1 MAMRTVK
8 GGWRAAAVRVK
19 TQVSVSGAGSRVAS
33 LFPGQG
39 SQSVGMGADLAH
51 TSEAANRTFE
61 AASDICGYDVLRV
74 CSEGPEEVLNQTDV
88 SQPAIYTC
96 SLAALESLRN
106 SDSEACSD
114 IERTGLTAGLS
125 LGEYTALT
133 FAGSIGFEDGLRL
146 VKERGEAMQ
155 AASQQ
160 NPGGMASVVGLR
172 LDQTQELVRR
182 AKENTGDAD
191 NAMLEVA
198 NILCPGNYTISGSTN
213 AIDEAEKLAQDSGS
227 ELKAKRFIR
236 LPVAGAFHTQLM
248 NPAAERLKQALDK
261 VEVAKPKLSVLSN
274 ATAREYASTS
284 DVRELLRAQLV
295 SPVRFEECIRYM
307 LECGFGQCYEIGPGQ
322 AIAGLLKRMQP
333 PASVSAISA

>member
-1 MAMRTVK
+1 
-8 GGWRAAAVRVK
+8 
-19 TQVSVSGAGSRVAS
+19 
-33 LFPGQG
+33 
-39 SQSVGMGADLAH
+39 
-51 TSEAANRTFE
+51 
-61 AASDICGYDVLRV
+61 VLRV

-114 IERTGLTAGLS
+114 IERTGLAAGLS

-284 DVRELLRAQLV
+284 DVRELLKAQLV

-333 PASVSAISA
+333 PASVSSISA